1 MRWVRWTGG
10 GLLLL
15 LLSVVGW
22 RLSLD
27 IPERVRRAG
36 AALVDAAAREGVAVR
51 YGELKL
57 HLLHLHVSIDNVVL
71 RDALADLPL
80 GSARSVDVSLS
91 PLRFLTGDLPVSRV
105 RVRNFRLEAG
115 ERNRALYDRW
125 MTTRKEGPSPSLPE
139 ILLVDGSILLTSPGH
154 LRRFQAVVREVR
166 IRDVRFLGTHVT
178 ASLERAEGD
187 VALPADAGGVWP
199 FPSVE
204 ADLFYKEG
212 VLRVRKF
219 KAARD
224 SAELR
229 LSGSLDTRKR
239 IASAKASGELDI
251 AGWIAAGAPGISYLR
266 RVVRE
271 GKAEFSV
278 TADGPWS
285 DPEGAARLVFRNAGF
300 PGAAGAEGEV
310 QLTLR
315 GRVLRLARARAKL
328 WGGVLE
334 ADGLYRTESGHVEG
348 KASLRRVSLAA
359 VPWKTLGVPDALAGT
374 GDASV
379 RVAGTADRLEGAVS
393 LALPGGIERISS
405 TGGKDPALRFPMS
418 LEAGGSVS
426 GGVDVRV
433 DSFRLLAGKA
443 ESRGDGEGSITGETL
458 RLRGSLFLPAG
469 KAADYGVGESLAWE
483 KVAGEWEISGPWSRL
498 RGKASLSATELAIR
512 ALPPLPLVLKIDGVP
527 SEVLHVSADVP
538 AQRFK
543 ATAEG
548 TWTSPFDRSR
558 SASEWSVAVREI
570 DLSDAARWGSAVAGS
585 LGTGAGGATRYL
597 AGIEGKGEAD
607 GRIRVAAGKVEA
619 TGRFH
624 AARVEV
630 RGVPLRDLRAEG
642 EFGSPRSPDRW
653 ASRAE
658 GKFGDGV
665 FHVAANGDD
674 GNGTGVEGKVEGIE
688 IAQVFSL
695 LRRDNPGEVR
705 GTVDAGFAARRGPMG
720 WEVPRFTA
728 GTEELSVGL
737 ARLSGV
743 RAEGRLGAADG
754 TFSFRSAS
762 PPVRIDGEVHRSD
775 GWPTKVSL
783 TASEFPTSFL
793 LVAGGRSGISSG
805 GAWSAEAGGVIRL
818 ADIAE
823 GGPLSPGVFPALHG
837 SVRATNL
844 SVGDVRFGEC
854 IASGRKRGDV
864 FEGEVLTRAPD
875 SRLAWSVSLLEPFGF
890 RLEGPFS
897 ILDPGNGTAKNGNR
911 RFSLRGRAQIEGALR
926 AVEKTSGTV
935 LVESLNYREGGLELS
950 GKDLSARMDPA
961 GVQWTGG
968 TILAAG
974 NPVRISG
981 GVSWGGAL
989 DVRVEGKLPA
999 SAVRLAVPGVFDRLD
1014 GTMTLEAR
1022 ITGNRDVPS
1031 IVGTGHLEGGTLS
1044 FIGYNQLFEG
1054 VRADAVISREKI
1066 VFDHFEAKSG
1076 GGYIDGS
1083 GEVPLKM
1090 DAGQRLYISA
1100 DFLDVRYP
1108 YPEDFRPVIQGHV
1121 ELIGPVD
1128 DILVTGNVEVQSAR
1142 YTRVLY
1148 PEKALVD
1155 FSKRISDVAA
1165 RREKSDFRV
1174 RLDINVVADRTIRI
1188 KNNLADIKAGGEFKV
1203 EGDTLKV
1210 IVLGTFDVYE
1220 GYVEYYGSRYDLKR
1234 ATVDFQDPRKI
1245 NPRLDARGE
1254 TKKGG
1259 YNVAVLV
1266 TGTFEKPEVDFTS
1279 DPPLSRTDIVSLLAF
1294 GVTTQTIGSSGT
1306 GVGTSPGLGS
1316 TGAAAP
1322 SGLGGTA
1329 AIAIGSSVG
1338 GVDEK
1343 IRSTVGLDKFAIET
1357 GFSQTTQSLEPR
1369 FVVGKSFGERVSIS
1383 ASTSVGT
1390 SAYSSASGEL
1400 KLREDVYLQGTWQSS
1415 TAYTRGQIGGDL
1427 KVRYRYRSLK
1437 DLLGGKE

>member
-1 MRWVRWTGG
+1 MSKRWVRWTGG

-22 RLSLD
+22 RLSLE

-36 AALVDAAAREGVAVR
+36 ESLVDAAAREGIGIR
-51 YGELKL
+51 YDALKL
-57 HLLHLHVSIDNVVL
+57 HLLHLHVSIDNVVV

-91 PLRFLTGDLPVSRV
+91 PLRFLTGDLPVSRI
-105 RVRNFRLEAG
+105 RVRDFRLEAG

-125 MTTRKEGPSPSLPE
+125 MSTGGEGTSSSLPE
-139 ILLVDGSILLTSPGH
+139 ILLVDGSILLTLPGP
-154 LRRFQAVVREVR
+154 LRRFQTVVREIRVR
-166 IRDVRFLGTHVT
+166 EGRFLGTHVT
-178 ASLERAEGD
+178 ASLERSEGD
-187 VALPADAGGVWP
+187 VALPWDAGGVWP

-219 KAARD
+219 KAARN
-224 SAELR
+224 SMALR

-239 IASAKASGELDI
+239 IVSAKASAELDI
-251 AGWIAAGAPGISYLR
+251 AGWIAAGAPGVSYVR

-271 GKAEFSV
+271 GKAEFSA
-278 TADGPWS
+278 TFDGPWS
-285 DPEGAARLVFRNAGF
+285 DPEGAARLVFRDAGF

-310 QLTLR
+310 ELSLR

-328 WGGVLE
+328 WGGALE
-334 ADGLYRTESGHVEG
+334 ADGLFQTESGHVEG

-359 VPWKTLGVPDALAGT
+359 VPWKALGVPVSLAGT

-379 RVAGTADRLEGAVS
+379 RLAGTVDRLEGSVS

-405 TGGKDPALRFPMS
+405 PEGGGPALRFPMS
-418 LEAGGSVS
+418 LEAGGSIS
-426 GGVDVRV
+426 GGRDVMV

-443 ESRGDGEGSITGETL
+443 ESRGDGEGSIAGETL
-458 RLRGSLFLPAG
+458 RLRGSLSLPAG
-469 KAADYGVGESLAWE
+469 KAADYGVGEQLAWE

-498 RGKASLSATELAIR
+498 RGKASLSATALAIR

-527 SEVLHVSADVP
+527 SEALHVSASVP

-543 ATAEG
+543 AMVEG
-548 TWTSPFDRSR
+548 TWTSPFDPSR
-558 SASEWSVAVREI
+558 TASEWTATVREI
-570 DLSDAARWGSAVAGS
+570 DLSDSSRWVSAVAAS
-585 LGTGAGGATRYL
+585 LGTDAGGATRYL
-597 AGIEGKGEAD
+597 DGIEGKAEVD
-607 GRIRVAAGKVEA
+607 GTIRVAAGKVEA
-619 TGRFH
+619 KGRFD
-624 AARVEV
+624 AARVDL
-630 RGVPLRDLRAEG
+630 RGVSLRSLRAEG

-653 ASRAE
+653 GVRVE
-658 GKFGDGV
+658 GKFGDGT
-665 FHVAANGDD
+665 FHIAGSGDG
-674 GNGTGVEGKVEGIE
+674 GNGTEVEGKVDGIE
-688 IAQVFSL
+688 IAQAISL
-695 LRRDNPGEVR
+695 LGRERPGEAR
-705 GTVDAGFAARRGPMG
+705 GAVNARFAARSGPMG

-728 GTEELSVGL
+728 GTEELSVGP

-743 RAEGRLGAADG
+743 RVEGRLGAADG
-754 TFSFRSAS
+754 TITVRSAS
-762 PPVRIDGEVHRSD
+762 PPVRIDGEVSRSE

-783 TASEFPTSFL
+783 IASEVPTSL
-793 LVAGGRSGISSG
+793 LLAAGGRPGVSSG

-818 ADIAE
+818 ADIVG
-823 GGPLSPGVFPALHG
+823 GGPLSPEIFPALHG
-837 SVRATNL
+837 WVLATNL

-854 IASGRKRGDV
+854 RTSGRKRGDF

-875 SRLAWSVSLLEPFGF
+875 SRLVWSISLREPFGF

-897 ILDPGNGTAKNGNR
+897 LGDPGNGTVQDGNR

-935 LVESLNYREGGLELS
+935 LVESLNYREGGFELS

-961 GVQWTGG
+961 GVRWTGG

-974 NPVRISG
+974 NPLRVSG
-981 GVSWGGAL
+981 KVSWGGEL
-989 DVRVEGKLPA
+989 DVRVEGKLPV
-999 SAVRLAVPGVFDRLD
+999 SVVRLAVPSVFDRLD
-1014 GTMTLEAR
+1014 GTVTLDAR
-1022 ITGNRDVPS
+1022 VTGSRDAPS

-1044 FIGYNQLFEG
+1044 FLGYNQLFEG
-1054 VRADAVISREKI
+1054 IRADAVISREKI
-1066 VFDHFEAKSG
+1066 VFEHFEARSG
-1076 GGYIDGS
+1076 GGYLDGW
-1083 GEVPLKM
+1083 GEVPLAM
-1090 DAGQRLYISA
+1090 DAGQRLYFSV

-1108 YPEDFRPVIQGHV
+1108 YPEDFRPVVQGHV

-1128 DILVTGNVEVQSAR
+1128 DILVTGDVDVQSAR

-1155 FSKRISDVAA
+1155 FSRKLSDVAA

-1188 KNNLADIKAGGEFKV
+1188 KNNLADMKAGGEFKV
-1203 EGDTLKV
+1203 GGDTGKV

-1220 GYVEYYGSRYDLKR
+1220 GYVELYGSKYELKR
-1234 ATVDFQDPRKI
+1234 VTVDFQDPRKI

-1254 TKKGG
+1254 TKKGS
-1259 YNVAVLV
+1259 YNIAVLV
-1266 TGTFEKPEVDFTS
+1266 TGTMEKPEVDFTS

-1294 GVTTQTIGSSGT
+1294 GATTQKTASSGT
-1306 GVGTSPGLGS
+1306 GA
-1316 TGAAAP
+1316 GAS
-1322 SGLGGTA
+1322 SGGGGTA
-1329 AIAIGSSVG
+1329 AIAIGATVG

-1357 GFSQTTQSLEPR
+1357 GFSQTTQTLEPR
-1369 FVVGKSFGERVSIS
+1369 FVVGKSFGDRLSIS
-1383 ASTSVGT
+1383 ASQSVGT
-1390 SAYSSASGEL
+1390 SAFTSASGEL
-1400 KLREDVYLQGTWQSS
+1400 KLWEDVYLQGSWESS
-1415 TAYTRGQIGGDL
+1415 TANTRGQIGGDL

-1437 DLLGGKE
+1437 DLLSGKE